1 MARSRFGALR
11 VITLVFAIIAAVVLG
26 IGALYTTAVTLLDFG
41 ITLMSKGFTFDLSNI
56 ISSVLNFGLP
66 LLTAVAMILAAVLLV
81 TNREGSLLFLPMGF
95 ISGTATISLIYYGS
109 IIVFAI
115 ATKGAI
121 LDEPSFLSGSITI
134 IPLFFGVFFISTFS
148 ALGSAKKK
156 ENYRF
161 IPMASLVVTFVLGAA
176 VSFGIGGLGLYNGVV
191 SVLDGGAISDLI
203 SFANMENVV
212 MPILRSGTLAFA
224 AVAGVFAT
232 VAVISYDK

>member
-1 MARSRFGALR
+1 MARSQFGALR

-41 ITLMSKGFTFDLSNI
+41 ITLIFKGFTFDFSNI

-95 ISGTATISLIYYGS
+95 ISGTATMSLISNGS
-109 IIVFAI
+109 VIVLAI

-121 LDEPSFLSGSITI
+121 LDEPSFLSGSITM
-134 IPLFFGVFFISTFS
+134 IPLFVAVFFISTFS

-156 ENYRF
+156 ENYR
-161 IPMASLVVTFVLGAA
+161 
-176 VSFGIGGLGLYNGVV
+176 Y
-191 SVLDGGAISDLI
+191 
-203 SFANMENVV
+203 AN
-212 MPILRSGTLAFA
+212 A
-224 AVAGVFAT
+224 
-232 VAVISYDK
+232 

>member
-1 MARSRFGALR
+1 MARSHFGALR

-41 ITLMSKGFTFDLSNI
+41 ITLMFKGFTFDFNNI
-56 ISSVLNFGLP
+56 ISSALNFGLP
-66 LLTAVAMILAAVLLV
+66 LLTAIAMIFAAVLLV
-81 TNREGSLLFLPMGF
+81 TDREGSLLFLPMGF
-95 ISGTATISLIYYGS
+95 ISGTATMSLISNGS
-109 IIVFAI
+109 IIVLAI

-121 LDEPSFLSGSITI
+121 LDEPSFLSGGTTI
-134 IPLFFGVFFISTFS
+134 IPLLFFVFVTGTFS
-148 ALGSAKKK
+148 AMGSAKKM
-156 ENYRF
+156 EDYRF
-161 IPMASLVVTFVLGAA
+161 IPMAGLVVTFVLGAA

-203 SFANMENVV
+203 SFANIENAV
-212 MPILRSGTLAFA
+212 MPILRSGTLVFA